1 MKKTRQANLELLRI
15 IAMLMVVTAHL
26 VNHGSMIT
34 MAQPG
39 SLSYYIVWTLFGVSF
54 VCINIYLLI
63 SSYFLVDTKFS
74 TWKLAKMAGQVFFYA
89 FGITLLFWIF
99 FGVEHELKYMVYSIL
114 PISSDFYWFI
124 SMYVGMYVLAPLMN
138 RFIRCLTKR
147 QLECAMFLCFLLV
160 SVWPNVIYFSSALN
174 TAGGVSI
181 AWFLT
186 VYLFGAYIRLYYV
199 PDGRFARRLLYGVLA
214 ALLIPLSRFVI
225 ELLLKTPLGK
235 IGMLEDLMW
244 GYSLFFT
251 YSSILVTAA
260 SVLLF
265 LAFLNL
271 EIKPGR
277 GAKCITTVA
286 GAAFGVYLIHDHYY
300 IRETLWSKLDGA
312 SWLSKWYLLPASLGV
327 ILAVYAVCTVIELL
341 RQKLF
346 SPIDNSLRV
355 RGFFIRLDEKMR
367 RIWSGKDQARLKTEK
382 GKDLK
387 S

>member
-1 MKKTRQANLELLRI
+1 
-15 IAMLMVVTAHL
+15 
-26 VNHGSMIT
+26 
-34 MAQPG
+34 
-39 SLSYYIVWTLFGVSF
+39 
-54 VCINIYLLI
+54 
-63 SSYFLVDTKFS
+63 
-74 TWKLAKMAGQVFFYA
+74 
-89 FGITLLFWIF
+89 
-99 FGVEHELKYMVYSIL
+99 
-114 PISSDFYWFI
+114 
-124 SMYVGMYVLAPLMN
+124 
-138 RFIRCLTKR
+138 
-147 QLECAMFLCFLLV
+147 MFLCFLLV

-341 RQKLF
+341 RQNLF

-355 RGFFIRLDEKMR
+355 RGFFIRLDEKIR
-367 RIWSGKDQARLKTEK
+367 RIWRGEDQTRLKTEK